1 MTLIPKRPHRTHA
14 AVSILVG
21 LATAQAIALFFVRQ
35 SNQALLR
42 STQAADAAGWLA
54 IPAGSAALAL
64 DTFGYAFRGALFFT
78 LSTGALLTLATWAV
92 TCLLGCLGRVWRRRL
107 IAPVAACWIALLGYV
122 NFRGPVG
129 FATLLVIGVPLCT
142 LCTRRRAVEAAH
154 ERRPMARIIVPAG
167 VLLLLIGAWASQ
179 ADRDLFTTIRDQL
192 LLSNAIGRHVNDFY
206 YRYTLGPAELLKS
219 FNQKTVRTCRL
230 ENFVDPMERQSVA
243 TRLAAADVL
252 TVDAATVDARIVR
265 GDDRVRLILHDQ
277 RPVET
282 DLTRFLGEPAAWV
295 RQSADLAD
303 RRGPLRRITFIGVL
317 IAFPILLYAGVY
329 ALAHGVAATVLAEPR
344 ATFVAGIFCLAL
356 GGALL
361 LPMLQSPKSDLN
373 PAHVNDALNAARW
386 QTRVAALK
394 QIERQGLEIAR
405 YPNYRA
411 LLRSPR
417 VVERYWLA
425 RALAVGHDTGGEAE
439 LLTLLDDPHPNVAC
453 QAYYALGR
461 RGRPEHIDI
470 IRDKMLRS
478 DHWYT
483 QWYGYRAMKELRWR
497 QTRSD

>member
-1 MTLIPKRPHRTHA
+1 LTA
-14 AVSILVG
+14 
-21 LATAQAIALFFVRQ
+21 AQAIALFFVRQ
-35 SNQALLR
+35 SNQMLLR
-42 STQAADAAGWLA
+42 GTQAAEAAGWLA
-54 IPAGSAALAL
+54 IPAGPAALAL
-64 DTFGYAFRGALFFT
+64 DTFGHAFRGALFFT
-78 LSTGALLTLATWAV
+78 LSTGALLALATWAV
-92 TCLLGCLGRVWRRRL
+92 TSLTGCAGQFWRRRL
-107 IAPVAACWIALLGYV
+107 IITAVAGWIALLAYV
-122 NFRGPVG
+122 NSRGPVA

-142 LCTRRRAVEAAH
+142 LWARRRGKRAGD
-154 ERRPMARIIVPAG
+154 ERRPLPRIVVPAG

-192 LLSNAIGRHVNDFY
+192 LLSNAIGRRVNDFY

-230 ENFVDPMERQSVA
+230 ENFVDPAERQSVA
-243 TRLAAADVL
+243 ARLAAADVL
-252 TVDAATVDARIVR
+252 AVDAATVDARIVR
-265 GDDRVRLILHDQ
+265 GDDRVRLILYDQ

-282 DLTRFLGEPAAWV
+282 DLNRFLGEPAAWV

-317 IAFPILLYAGVY
+317 VAFPILLYAGVY
-329 ALAHGVAATVLAEPR
+329 GLAHGVAASVLAEPR
-344 ATFVAGIFCLAL
+344 AACAAGLFCLAL

-361 LPMLQSPKSDLN
+361 LPMLTAPEGELD

-386 QTRVAALK
+386 QSRVAALK

-411 LLRSPR
+411 LPRSPR

-425 RALAVGHDTGGEAE
+425 RALAAGHDTGGEAE
-439 LLTLLDDPHPNVAC
+439 LLALLDDQHPNVVC

-461 RGRPEHIDI
+461 RGRPEHIDT
-470 IRDKMLRS
+470 IRNKMLRS

-483 QWYGYRAMKELRWR
+483 QWYAYRAMKELGWR